1 MDKFLK
7 QLNNIKKS
15 SILHYIVRDE
25 PNTEKPPK
33 YVEAINALNPFV
45 KPGYNFVSVSI
56 NNKNIEE
63 FKTLAEKGLVEAFF
77 YL

>member
-1 MDKFLK
+1 MEKFLK
-7 QLNNIKKS
+7 QLHNIKTGK
-15 SILHYIVRDE
+15 ILHYIVRNE
-25 PNTEKPPK
+25 PNLKKPPK

-56 NNKNIEE
+56 NDNNIEE
-63 FKTLAEKGLVEAFF
+63 FKTLAEKGLIEAFF